1 MRMDFF
7 SGRFA
12 GLIILV
18 AFLAGCATGESGRPE
33 VRHTGG
39 GQLTLRP
46 ARIAVIVPPTG
57 DAHVSNA
64 YARLDAET
72 DRLFKQGLGS
82 RVVERSHLRAV
93 QAEQRWQYIGPAS
106 EETTVRLGR
115 MVGADALILYR
126 IKIPELRERMFASE
140 GTPLSP
146 VTIQGK
152 VVRVETGEE
161 VWSYVVTVEVGQS
174 RRQFG
179 TGGGY
184 DPAVWQAVDRGVDA
198 MLGAVAEAVNCVQR
212 QCEPATGKRR

>member
-1 MRMDFF
+1 MSEKAFGIR
-7 SGRFA
+7 
-12 GLIILV
+12 LV
-18 AFLAGCATGESGRPE
+18 TLSVVVVFLASCASGEGLKTH

-39 GQLTLRP
+39 GKLNLRP

-57 DAHVSNA
+57 DTHVTNA

-93 QAEQRWQYIGPAS
+93 QAEQRWQYLSPAS

-115 MVGADALILYR
+115 LVGADALILYR

-140 GTPLSP
+140 GTLLSP

-152 VVRVETGEE
+152 VVRVETGED

-179 TGGGY
+179 PGGGY

-198 MLGAVAEAVNCVQR
+198 MLGAVAEAVQCLPP
-212 QCEPATGKRR
+212 QCEPAPGKR